1 MRWWALE
8 ERMRMRLLSFLRGRL
23 CAPRPLKPAPARFI
37 NPPRGAQ
44 STSLPA
50 NYQHDLPAKE
60 RESERERKRERERER
75 ERDREG
81 QEIKEHKQ
89 TRGCVGVQQEVILA
103 ERVSVRVC
111 VCV

>member
-60 RESERERKRERERER
+60 RESERERKREKEKER
-75 ERDREG
+75 ERDREREKT
-81 QEIKEHKQ
+81 EI
-89 TRGCVGVQQEVILA
+89 RL
-103 ERVSVRVC
+103 RVRLLTKTLGY
-111 VCV
+111 